1 MVSRFAT
8 VRNFL
13 RAMGA
18 IYAVAFVSFGVQAAG
33 LVGSR
38 GISPAAAFLDAA
50 REQLGA
56 RAYWEFPNLLWLH
69 PADGTIAAIWIL
81 GGVCGLIALAGW
93 KQRAVLAGCWVLWLS
108 VCYIGQDFFSYQ
120 WDMLLLEAGFLAM
133 FAGRSVVRVWLFRLL
148 VFRLMF
154 SSGVVKLASGDLAWR
169 GLTAMGFHYE
179 TQPLP
184 TPPAWY
190 MHQLP
195 AAFQSASTVMVL
207 AIELAVPFLF
217 FAPRRLRAIGA
228 WITIGLQVLILV
240 TGNYAFFNWLT
251 IASCVWLFVEPE
263 ERAWG
268 KTGTDTNVHAAQ
280 NRRLGTLV
288 SVPVLRDLVLAAV
301 VGPLAI
307 MALAEVCMIPIPAPG
322 LRWMELVGP
331 LRIVNSYGLF
341 AVMTTTRP
349 EILVEGSNDGENWQ
363 AYEFRDKPGDVRRAP
378 PIVAPHQPRL
388 DWQMWFAALGTV
400 QQNRWFLAFVERL
413 LRGEP
418 AVLGLMAYNPF
429 PQAPP
434 KFVRARV
441 FQYHYTRFGEKPWW
455 RREEQGVYLPPVSLR
470 Q

>member
-1 MVSRFAT
+1 MMSRFAT
-8 VRNFL
+8 VGNFL

-18 IYAVAFVSFGVQAAG
+18 IYTVAFVSFGVQASG

-38 GISPAAAFLDAA
+38 GISPATAFLEAA

-69 PADGTIAAIWIL
+69 PADWTIAALWIL
-81 GGVCGLIALAGW
+81 GALCGLIALAGW
-93 KQRAVLAGCWVLWLS
+93 KQRAALAGCWMLWLS

-148 VFRLMF
+148 IFRLMF
-154 SSGVVKLASGDLAWR
+154 SSGAVKLASGDLAWR

-184 TPPAWY
+184 TPLAWY

-195 AAFQSASTVMVL
+195 AAFHRASTVMVFV
-207 AIELAVPFLF
+207 IELAVPFLF
-217 FAPRRLRAIGA
+217 FAPRRLRVIGA
-228 WITIGLQVLILV
+228 WMTIGLQVLILL

-251 IASCVWLFVEPE
+251 IALCGWLFVEPE
-263 ERAWG
+263 AYPRSEPR
-268 KTGTDTNVHAAQ
+268 TDTGIPA
-280 NRRLGTLV
+280 
-288 SVPVLRDLVLAAV
+288 SVQVLRHWCDAVLAIV
-301 VGPLAI
+301 VGPLAL
-307 MALAEVCMIPIPAPG
+307 MALAEVCTIPIPAPG

-349 EILVEGSNDGENWQ
+349 EIIVEGSNDGENWQ

-400 QQNRWFLAFVERL
+400 QQNRWFLAFVEKL

-434 KFVRARV
+434 GFIRARV
-441 FQYHYTRFGEKPWW
+441 FQYHFTHFGEKPWW

-470 Q
+470 H